1 MCRSDDSILGKRD
14 RVAAGARQPLLGAAL
29 LEPAAAQRTAMIRT
43 AGFASAAEIGLLLST
58 AEELRAANAGGKE
71 PDSESTM
78 YLQRGSLPV
87 ALKPLVERICAHV
100 ARVDADNWGVLAALQ
115 LPLPGDGVHGVN
127 VRVAPFP
134 RRKLRRRRSSLSAPR
149 VRQVRS
155 VELHE
160 YSERGRKE
168 CATHTDFG
176 SLFTC
181 DILLS
186 DTSDFEGGR
195 MLAPTFAGSPPHTCF
210 EDEQPFERG
219 DALVFLS
226 HKPHAVG
233 AWRGGTR
240 RTLVVELWDGPTCVG
255 NHRCMGSSGEE
266 RGGSRRVLPQADGSA
281 AVSEVEV
288 AEHSQAC
295 LRWQRECYL
304 GCWRGRAVSFH
315 QQCLCQG

>member
-78 YLQRGSLPV
+78 DLQRGSLPV

-155 VELHE
+155 VELH
-160 YSERGRKE
+160 
-168 CATHTDFG
+168 
-176 SLFTC
+176 
-181 DILLS
+181 
-186 DTSDFEGGR
+186 
-195 MLAPTFAGSPPHTCF
+195 
-210 EDEQPFERG
+210 
-219 DALVFLS
+219 
-226 HKPHAVG
+226 
-233 AWRGGTR
+233 
-240 RTLVVELWDGPTCVG
+240 

-266 RGGSRRVLPQADGSA
+266 RGGSRRVLPQADGSD